1 MQYRH
6 GVGHA
11 PTMLVPA
18 KGRAVF
24 IDEGRSD
31 AV

>member
-1 MQYRH
+1 MQY
-6 GVGHA
+6 GNEIGHA
-11 PTMLVPA
+11 FAMLVPA